1 MIGKGQDGKEKDHN
15 SNTKIINK
23 RKILITKNKPVV
35 LDVTDLIKYMEY
47 KITKINSLTEAME
60 LIVAIINDLFLNK
73 SISYNQYL
81 KMFDYICVPEFN
93 DEITNCEVLS
103 YLFSSLNN
111 ILKDNL
117 EVIHY
122 RDLHRFYCYY
132 DIPEHE
138 KYFSIYI
145 NKF

>member
-1 MIGKGQDGKEKDHN
+1 MTGKKQDGKGKDHD
-15 SNTKIINK
+15 SVITFINRK
-23 RKILITKNKPVV
+23 KILITKNKPVE

-60 LIVAIINDLFLNK
+60 LIVTIINDLFLNK

-111 ILKDNL
+111 ILTDNL
-117 EVIHY
+117 EAIPHH
-122 RDLHRFYCYY
+122 DLHRFYCYY
-132 DIPEHE
+132 EIPEHE